1 MGKHSEDK
9 YSHNKKREK
18 GHNEAGTISVLD
30 LSIGDDQFQFDTNI
44 YDAVTKTENELHS
57 IEEKI
62 HETEESIKKLT
73 PACDKTDYILAATC
87 GALCGVIDVFYVG
100 KPGKSPLGDIT
111 DEWFKKCTR
120 NFAKLNGWDGK
131 KNPST
136 ESAIRFLEKKFEVPY
151 DQRGAGDAGS
161 IIFDLNPG
169 NHHFKSLAH
178 NPTLLGLFFSILD
191 QFNNTS
197 HFVAG
202 GELIELQ
209 KADDKLELKGKTIPG
224 KLFCGF
230 VNWFGHLISDMS
242 GASGSSG
249 RGMGIPSPFMSW
261 VNDLIVIKRKLKI
274 PTSEFDQYLNE
285 LAVQIYKE
293 GYDIRFTA
301 TQIIPVFI
309 NELLVRTTYAVRRLI
324 HYFAHVRQEDPSCSM
339 LWKTCEPFSNATV
352 KRMLTVAHGT
362 FCLVDAGDAV
372 AQGFVKGAGGFNVKE
387 CIMRIN
393 IVGVGRF
400 TISLYGEVNR
410 GVKRYSLQGEVHFL
424 KRKKSVLEYY
434 LDGLSV
440 LAEIYDDQEIFIF
453 IDDLKN
459 SQLYQQAFDK
469 SIILAE
475 KRNVPKDKILRT
487 KEDIDSYFRGGSQ

>member
-1 MGKHSEDK
+1 MGEHSADN
-9 YSHNKKREK
+9 YRYNKKSGKDR
-18 GHNEAGTISVLD
+18 NEAGNISVLD
-30 LSIGDDQFQFDTNI
+30 LNVGEDQFRFDTNI
-44 YDAVTKTENELHS
+44 YNAVSKTEKELHA

-62 HETEESIKKLT
+62 HETEESIKNLT
-73 PACDKTDYILAATC
+73 PACDKTDYILAAAC

-100 KPGKSPLGDIT
+100 KPGESPLGDIT
-111 DEWFKKCTR
+111 DEWFEKCTR
-120 NFAKLNGWDGK
+120 NFAKLKGWDEK
-131 KNPST
+131 KNPSI
-136 ESAIRFLEKKFEVPY
+136 ESAIRFLEKKYKVPY

-161 IIFDLNPG
+161 VIFDLSPS

-178 NPTLLGLFFSILD
+178 NPTLLGLFFSMLD

-197 HFVAG
+197 NFVAG
-202 GELIELQ
+202 GELIALQ
-209 KADDKLELKGKTIPG
+209 RADDKFELKGKTIPA

-242 GASGSSG
+242 GASGSAG

-261 VNDLIVIKRKLKI
+261 VNDIIVLKRKLKI
-274 PTSEFDQYLNE
+274 PASEFDQNLNE

-293 GYDIRFTA
+293 GYDIRFTG

-352 KRMLTVAHGT
+352 KRMLTVAHGA

-372 AQGFVKGAGGFNVKE
+372 VQGFVKGAGTFTIQE

-393 IVGVGRF
+393 IAGVGRF
-400 TISLYGEVNR
+400 TISLYGEANR
-410 GVKRYSLQGEVHFL
+410 GIKRYTLRDEVHFL
-424 KRKKSVLEYY
+424 KRKKIIIEYY
-434 LDGLSV
+434 LDGLTV
-440 LAEIYDDQEIFIF
+440 LADLYDDREIFFF

-459 SQLYQQAFDK
+459 SNLYQQAFDQ
-469 SIILAE
+469 SVILAK
-475 KRNVPKDKILRT
+475 KRKVPKDKILRT
-487 KEDIDSYFRGGSQ
+487 REDIDSYFRGGSQ